1 MHLHLQTVHRP
12 WARLERLVIC
22 AALALSIVPTVDAA
36 ESRIRRPPLPLGD
49 DPVESP
55 TDTVPDPGGPEPQR
69 EEWYRARV
77 LDTETGQGV
86 PGVVVEVT
94 EIARLVRCATYVPPS
109 GCTDCNTETWTRRQ
123 VTSSDAAGD
132 VEAVFTHQRCDLVSI
147 DPYEWD
153 TSLHLQWE
161 LPSLFPDAP
170 LPEAAYLVAAID
182 DGPYPYQHTIWVTA
196 EARIAERF
204 APVLHRHRLK
214 EHQKDLGDVDWSL
227 GAGAT
232 MTVTD
237 VLGRS
242 PYHQRP
248 VPPLHV
254 HDAIAGGWDSFG
266 ADVGATMYW
275 LLDLPG
281 TIHNEGAP
289 VGLRSVYYHV
299 FPLGAGAVVQ
309 YWFWFN
315 ANDHR
320 ADHDPEID
328 AFHEGDWEYVSIYA
342 ERSATGWHPVQVNF
356 QMHQGGESVPA
367 SECWWSPTAAANY
380 GQVQQGYTA
389 EVTHLHVWLAA
400 NTHGTYNRFAPRYKL
415 YVNGFDGCYGEHIDQ
430 VDYNIANSTRGPHG
444 FFEYDR
450 LVQLGEV
457 WAVSEAH
464 GEHWAFHLEGDG
476 PEFLRFVGRFG
487 EAECVEEP
495 ACLEPCSNPFFKA
508 YSLAPR
514 SPAISEP
521 PHLWRGFQF
530 ESGRWGFDNGL
541 FHSYSFVGG
550 PIADDYLGVIRT
562 CAEGGSQSAGDSLRF
577 TVSACG
583 VGAGEA
589 RITILSGDPLLS
601 GLDANRCRTLDC
613 GPDSTFT
620 FAAQALSGE
629 GQVRIDIFR
638 LGEEETC
645 VAENLVVDVRHE
657 PCLTSGADSPG
668 AAPSIAAGDAPHLFA
683 TPSPA
688 PGRTTLRWNRPL
700 GPRSELAIYDV
711 RGRLV
716 SRAPLAPDALRYEW
730 TAPRGEERLKS
741 GVYFATLATDG
752 RRLAT
757 ARFTLVR

>member
-1 MHLHLQTVHRP
+1 MHLHTHLK
-12 WARLERLVIC
+12 ARLGRFVVG
-22 AALALSIVPTVDAA
+22 AALGLLINSPLAA
-36 ESRIRRPPLPLGD
+36 STSENRRPPLPLGE

-55 TDTVPDPGGPEPQR
+55 TDTVPDPGGAEPQH

-77 LDTETGQGV
+77 LDTETGLGV
-86 PGVVVEVT
+86 PGVAIEVT
-94 EIARLVRCATYVPPS
+94 EIARLVRCSTHVPPS
-109 GCTDCNTETWTRRQ
+109 GCTNCSNETWTRRQ
-123 VTSSDAAGD
+123 VDHSDAEGKI
-132 VEAVFTHQRCDLVSI
+132 ETVFTHQQCDLVSI

-161 LPSLFPDAP
+161 APAIFPDAQP
-170 LPEAAYLVAAID
+170 PEAAFLVAAIEE
-182 DGPYPYQHTIWVTA
+182 GPYPYQHTIWVTA
-196 EARIAERF
+196 EQRIAERF
-204 APVLHRHRLK
+204 APVLHRHRLN
-214 EHQKDLGDVDWSL
+214 ERQKDLGDVDWTL
-227 GAGAT
+227 ATGTT

-237 VLGRS
+237 LLGRS

-254 HDAIAGGWDSFG
+254 HDETAGSWDSFG
-266 ADVGATMYW
+266 ADVGPTMYW

-281 TIHNEGAP
+281 SIHNEGAP
-289 VGLRSVYYHV
+289 IGLRSIYYHV

-320 ADHDPEID
+320 ANHDPEID
-328 AFHEGDWEYVSIYA
+328 AFHEGDWEYVALYI
-342 ERSATGWHPVQVNF
+342 ERSPTGWHPVQVNF

-380 GQVQQGYTA
+380 SQVQQGYTA
-389 EVTHLHVWLAA
+389 DTTHLHVWFAA

-415 YVNGFDGCYGEHIDQ
+415 YVNGFDGCYGRHIDA

-487 EAECVEEP
+487 ESECIEHPE
-495 ACLEPCSNPFFKA
+495 CLEPCSNPFFKA

-521 PHLWRGFQF
+521 PHLWRSFHF
-530 ESGRWGFDNGL
+530 ENGRWGFDDGP

-550 PIADDYLGVIRT
+550 PIADAYLGVVRT
-562 CAEGGSQSAGDSLRF
+562 CAEGGSHSAGDSLRF

-583 VGAGEA
+583 FGTGEA
-589 RITILSGDPLLS
+589 RVTVLSGNPTLS
-601 GLDANRCRTLDC
+601 GLDPTGCRALDC
-613 GPDSTFT
+613 GADSTFT

-629 GQVRIDIFR
+629 GQLRIDIFR
-638 LGEEETC
+638 LDGEEAC
-645 VAENLVVDVRHE
+645 VAENLLLDVHHE
-657 PCLTSGADSPG
+657 PCLTSEAADPVPAPESEG
-668 AAPSIAAGDAPHLFA
+668 SDAALRLFA

-688 PGRTTLRWNRPL
+688 AERTTLRWGRPL
-700 GPRSELAIYDV
+700 GRRSALLVYDV
-711 RGRLV
+711 SGRLV
-716 SRAPLAPDALRYEW
+716 SHTEISPEATQHEWIAPHTEDRPSSGIYLAALTSE
-730 TAPRGEERLKS
+730 
-741 GVYFATLATDG
+741 G